1 MNEMPAQTDIR
12 RDLVGLL
19 PQLRR
24 FAAVLVRDANSVD
37 PLVVRTCEAAVE
49 KAAQPK
55 PGQELLPWAFTLM
68 RVLWTEETRRRKNQ
82 AERDDNG
89 RRAEPGRMSL
99 GKPVLDALSRSS
111 APVFLLCSV
120 EGMSYAQ
127 AASIMGITPDAV
139 AVRMLLARRELGAED
154 SNTSER
160 RA

>member
-24 FAAVLVRDANSVD
+24 FATVLVRDTSRID

-49 KAAQPK
+49 KAGLMK
-55 PGQELLPWAFTLM
+55 PGQALLPWALTLM
-68 RVLWTEETRRRKNQ
+68 RALWTEETRRRKNQ
-82 AERDDNG
+82 AERDDSG
-89 RRAEPGRMSL
+89 RRAEPGRALL
-99 GKPVLDALSRSS
+99 GQPVLEALSRSS

-120 EGMSYAQ
+120 EGLTYAE
-127 AASIMGITPDAV
+127 AASVMGITQDAV
-139 AVRMLLARRELGAED
+139 AVRMLLARRELAAH
-154 SNTSER
+154 SNQNTER